1 MSLLLAEPLQ
11 SHQALKHAFDHR
23 HIVPDIR
30 SHMVQAVVSVH
41 MATGDGRGGDIKVKG
56 RKISYALRTRK
67 TAKHNYASHEPKSF
81 SCTRPAARPLYVCQR
96 PSDGATSARCEA
108 CSACRRHA
116 TRRLEDAEDHRY
128 AERKLEA
135 NRGAARVDSARTH
148 VAVRR

>member
-1 MSLLLAEPLQ
+1 VSLLLAEPLQ

-81 SCTRPAARPLYVCQR
+81 SCTRPAARPLYMCQR
-96 PSDGATSARCEA
+96 RSHLSSLRSLLSLPPP
-108 CSACRRHA
+108 RHA
-116 TRRLEDAEDHRY
+116 PPGGC
-128 AERKLEA
+128 
-135 NRGAARVDSARTH
+135 RGPS
-148 VAVRR
+148 VRRTQARSKQRRGESGLCEDPRGSASIT